1 MIVSPGGTAGWRV
14 KIGDFGIS
22 RPLESAVASALDDD
36 FRAGVAA
43 LEMLGVGGGGFAA
56 DDDRGHVVR
65 EQRADVYRAGELA
78 FCLLTREA
86 PFPDAAG
93 LANYVL
99 QPDIFP
105 SWILRAR
112 GASDAA
118 VDFVRVAMRP
128 AAEAR
133 PTARQ
138 GLEHAWAKPRASSV
152 HFLAE

>member
-1 MIVSPGGTAGWRV
+1 MIVSRGGTAGWKV

-22 RPLESAVASALDDD
+22 KPLEAAVQTALEND
-36 FRAGVAA
+36 FREKAAA
-43 LEMLGVGGGGFAA
+43 LEMLGVHGASPA
-56 DDDRGHVVR
+56 DDRGHVVR

-78 FCLLTREA
+78 FRMLTKDA
-86 PFPDAAG
+86 PFGDATAV
-93 LANYVL
+93 ANYVL

-105 SWILRAR
+105 SWALRTR

-128 AAEAR
+128 AAETR

-138 GLEHAWAKPRASSV
+138 ALEHAWTKPRASSL
-152 HFLAE
+152 HLLAE